1 MRRFH
6 WIALLALA
14 TAAAGALLLASSGV
28 GYRQGWWS
36 LQRGFQLLAFG
47 AYAGVG
53 ALVLGGVG
61 LALNRPR
68 TNGRGFIL
76 AGVAVLAGVLLA
88 GIPWQWQRTA
98 GRVPRIHDIST
109 DTEQPP
115 QFVEIARIRSEAQ
128 APNAL
133 DYSAEVAAQQ
143 RQGYPDL
150 GPLVL
155 ERPLDEAYQAALAA
169 AEARGW
175 TIVTADA
182 AARRIEAT
190 DTTFWFGFKDDIA
203 VRVTPADGG
212 GSRIDV
218 RSVSRV
224 GRSDVGTNARRI
236 REYLAAV
243 AAR

>member
-6 WIALLALA
+6 WIATLALV
-14 TAAAGALLLASSGV
+14 AALAGALMLASSGL
-28 GYRQGWWS
+28 GYRLGWWS
-36 LQRGFQLLAFG
+36 LQRGFQLLTWGAF
-47 AYAGVG
+47 AGVG
-53 ALVLGGVG
+53 AAVLGLAG

-68 TNGRGFIL
+68 QNARGFVL
-76 AGVAVLAGVLLA
+76 AGVGLLAGVLLA

-98 GRVPRIHDIST
+98 AQVPRIHDIST
-109 DTEQPP
+109 DTETPP
-115 QFVEIARIRSEAQ
+115 DFVRIAEIRTAAN

-133 DYSAEVAAQQ
+133 DYSAEVAAEQ

-150 GPLVL
+150 GPLALPV
-155 ERPLDEAYQAALAA
+155 PPDEAYQKALAT

-175 TIVTADA
+175 EIVTADA

-203 VRVTPADGG
+203 VRVTPAEGG

-236 REYLAAV
+236 REYLADI
-243 AAR
+243 ARR